1 MKILLCTDGSPD
13 AAQAARFGLRLARRG
28 DDSLQLLGVIEDHA
42 GAEQMIRHA
51 LETLGAELNSIGV
64 EYQTKMRRGHA
75 AEQILD
81 EAAEWQADLIV
92 IGQIGQRGLTRFIM
106 GSTATRV
113 VQYAPC
119 SVLLVKGQ
127 PTALQKILVCTAGG
141 EPGLRDVEV
150 AGSLAA
156 QAQAAVTVLH
166 VMSQVALMEKTYRP
180 ELEASAEDLM
190 AQRTR
195 EGMHLE
201 TALNMLRSLRVN
213 CAVKVRHGLVVDEIV
228 AEARYGAYDLLVIGA
243 HLGHGLSRWLLNDVT
258 AHVLEETR
266 ISVLVV
272 RGPRPNF

>member
-1 MKILLCTDGSPD
+1 MKILLCTDGSAD
-13 AAQAARFGLRLARRG
+13 ATQAARFGLRLARRG
-28 DDSLQLLGVIEDHA
+28 GDSLQLLGVIEDHA
-42 GAEQMIRHA
+42 GAEQLIRHA
-51 LETLGAELNSIGV
+51 LEMLEPELQPIGV
-64 EYQTKMRRGHA
+64 AHATNMRRGHA

-113 VQYAPC
+113 VHYAPC

-127 PTALQKILVCTAGG
+127 PAVLQKVLVCTAGG

-150 AGSLAA
+150 AGRLAA

-166 VMSQVALMEKTYRP
+166 VMSQVTLMEKTYRP

-190 AQRTR
+190 AQHTR
-195 EGMHLE
+195 EGAHLE
-201 TALNMLRSLRVN
+201 TALRTLKSLGVN
-213 CAVKVRHGLVVDEIV
+213 CTVKVRHGLVVDEIA
-228 AEARYGAYDLLVIGA
+228 AEARDGAYDLLVIGA
-243 HLGHGLSRWLLNDVT
+243 HLARGLSRWLLDDVT
-258 AHVLEETR
+258 AHVLEETQ

-272 RGPRPNF
+272 RGGL